1 MHTTKDKTL
10 LKTVFF
16 LTNSCMFPKIILP
29 LHSNFKIGNIQEM
42 SKLIKPKGYRALLD
56 LVQTEQGIKLI
67 KEFFQ
72 QNLSTELRLRRVT
85 APLFVLQGLGI
96 NDDLNGVE
104 RAVTFPI
111 KELNDAKAEVVHSLA
126 KWKRMKLAEDNI
138 PPGYG
143 IYTDMNAIRADE
155 ELDNLHSLYVDQW
168 DWEAVIR
175 EEDRTQ
181 KSLREIVERIYG
193 AIRRTE
199 YLACEWYPQLKP
211 FLPEKIFFIHAEEL
225 LQMYPDMTP
234 KEREHA
240 ICKQHGAV
248 FIIGI
253 GGRLSNG
260 EKHDGRAPDY
270 DDWSTIAE
278 NGTVGLNGDILI
290 WYPVLQRS
298 IELSSMGIRVDQAA
312 LLKQLNIENM
322 ESRKELFFHK
332 QLLDGKLPLSVGGG
346 IGQSRLCMIMLHK
359 AHIGEIQASIWP
371 DDMKKECAEA
381 GMPLI

>member
-1 MHTTKDKTL
+1 
-10 LKTVFF
+10 
-16 LTNSCMFPKIILP
+16 
-29 LHSNFKIGNIQEM
+29 M
-42 SKLIKPKGYRALLD
+42 SKLIKPQGYKALLD
-56 LVQTEQGIKLI
+56 VVQTEQGIKLI

-85 APLFVLQGLGI
+85 APLFVLKGLGI

-111 KELNDAKAEVVHSLA
+111 KELGDAKAEVVHSLA

-138 PPGYG
+138 EPGYG

-168 DWEAVIR
+168 DWEAVITK
-175 EEDRTQ
+175 EQRTQ

-211 FLPEKIFFIHAEEL
+211 FLPEKIHFIHAEDL
-225 LQMYPDMTP
+225 LQKYPNMSA
-234 KEREHA
+234 KEREDA
-240 ICKQHGAV
+240 ICKEYGAV
-248 FIIGI
+248 FVIGI
-253 GGRLSNG
+253 GGKLSNG

-270 DDWSTIAE
+270 DDWSTVAE
-278 NGTVGLNGDILI
+278 DGSIGLNGDILI
-290 WYPVLQRS
+290 WYPVLERS
-298 IELSSMGIRVDQAA
+298 FELSSMGIRVDKDA
-312 LLKQLNIENM
+312 LLRQLDIEDQN
-322 ESRKELFFHK
+322 SRKELYFHK
-332 QLLDGKLPLSVGGG
+332 RLLEGSLPLSVGGG
-346 IGQSRLCMIMLHK
+346 IGQSRLCMVMLHK

-371 DDMKKECAEA
+371 DSMRKECMDA